1 MNKIMQITIAFISL
15 VISYFLPE
23 PSRLPLL
30 VFTKDLIN
38 EHNSKDPTENRVFLL
53 LRISGSNN

>member
-23 PSRLPLL
+23 TSRLPLL

-38 EHNSKDPTENRVFLL
+38 ERNSKNPTENRVFLL